1 MKDLGQHTIDFNTET
16 LDIGPVTL
24 PDEAEILWVKVTQVA
39 PVTPWPFS
47 FGLLYFE
54 SSDGRTLGTVK
65 AYGHTAGEIYRLS
78 TGRQPLVRTGRL
90 KFDSRHYNLG
100 WVKAKDPPTWK
111 LAFSYDTGSEAGG
124 ELPAFGTRA
133 TLGVLTDLAGA
144 VIDYAIT
151 DGVAKVL
158 LPVPLSRRTDS

>member
-16 LDIGPVTL
+16 LDIGPVTFG
-24 PDEAEILWVKVTQVA
+24 ENEQTLWVEVKQVA
-39 PVTPWPFS
+39 PVEPWPFS

-65 AYGHTAGEIYRLS
+65 AYGHRAGETYRLGL
-78 TGRQPLVRTGRL
+78 GRAPLVRSGRL

-100 WVKAKDPPTWK
+100 WVKAKDPPTWT
-111 LAFSYDTGSEAGG
+111 LAFRVETGSDSSGDDV
-124 ELPAFGTRA
+124 PSFGTRA
-133 TLGVLTDLAGA
+133 TLGVLTDTAGA

-151 DGVAKVL
+151 DGVARVL
-158 LPVPLSRRTDS
+158 LPDS

>member
-1 MKDLGQHTIDFNTET
+1 MKDLGQHTIGPNTET

-24 PDEAEILWVKVTQVA
+24 EETESVLWVEVKQLA
-39 PVTPWPFS
+39 PAGPWPFS

-65 AYGHTAGEIYRLS
+65 AYGHRAGEIYRLGV
-78 TGRQPLVRTGRL
+78 GRPPLVRTGRL

-100 WVKAKDPPTWK
+100 WVKAKNPPTWT
-111 LAFSYDTGSEAGG
+111 LAFSVEAGSDSSG
-124 ELPAFGTRA
+124 GDVPSFGTRA
-133 TLGVLTDLAGA
+133 TLGVLTDVAGT

-151 DGVAKVL
+151 DGVARIL
-158 LPVPLSRRTDS
+158 LPLP